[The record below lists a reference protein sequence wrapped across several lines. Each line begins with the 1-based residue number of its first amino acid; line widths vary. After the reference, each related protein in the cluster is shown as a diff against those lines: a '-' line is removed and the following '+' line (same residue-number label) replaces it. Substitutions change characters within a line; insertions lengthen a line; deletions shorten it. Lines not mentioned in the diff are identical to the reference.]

1 MSAPIIWIILPGII
15 AVAFLLIRHQ
25 RILTIAGGSLTLLL
39 ALVALIIPIDRAL
52 QIGNFSLK
60 IAPSIQVLGRQ
71 LILVPADGPLL
82 AIFYGLVAMWFFG
95 AEITDTANR
104 LVPLGLL
111 IAALLV
117 ASIAVEPFLYAAIL
131 IEMAVLLA
139 IPLLLPPNQVPG
151 PGVMRFLIYQTLGMP
166 FILFAGWLL
175 AGVESSPGDL
185 ALAVQSATILG
196 LGFAFLL
203 ALFPL
208 YTWLPMLAEEV
219 SPYVLG
225 YLLWVLPTITIIFG
239 MGFLDRYSWL
249 RTSEQLAQILSFGG
263 LLMVVTGGLW
273 SAFQRHLIR
282 QMAYAV
288 IVQTGLSLL
297 ALSLP
302 SEKAIEA
309 VFFLIVPRSLALLV
323 WAMSL
328 SKLKEQIHDPLRYSV
343 VQGLARVYPIKTAG
357 LVLAHLSIAG
367 LPLLAGFPI
376 QLAIWEGLAAQS
388 LNVAL
393 GFMIG
398 NLGLL
403 TGGLRTLAV
412 LVMAPQ
418 DTSWELNEEWGSG
431 ILIGMGVIGLFILGI
446 FPQIFRPILVNLPA
460 MFEHLGK

>member
-1 MSAPIIWIILPGII
+1 MSAPLLWIILP
-15 AVAFLLIRHQ
+15 AVLAIPALLINHQ
-25 RILTIAGGSLTLLL
+25 RALSIFGGSLAVLL
-39 ALVALIIPIDRAL
+39 ALIALIVPIDQAL
-52 QIGNFSLK
+52 QVGGFSLK
-60 IAPSIQVLGRQ
+60 IAPSIDILGRR
-71 LILVPADGPLL
+71 LILIPADGPLL

-95 AEITDTANR
+95 SEVTGTAHR
-104 LVPLGLL
+104 LVPLGL
-111 IAALLV
+111 IITALLV

-139 IPLLLPPNQVPG
+139 VPLMVPLNQAPG

-175 AGVESSPGDL
+175 SGVEASPGDL

-203 ALFPL
+203 AMFPL

-225 YLLWVLPTITIIFG
+225 FLFWLLPTITIIFG

-249 RTSEQLAQILSFGG
+249 RSSEHLSRIMSLGG

-273 SAFQRHLIR
+273 SAFQRHLSR

-288 IVQTGLSLL
+288 IAETGFSLL
-297 ALSLP
+297 ALSLAP
-302 SEKAIEA
+302 DKAVDA
-309 VFFLIVPRSLALLV
+309 VFLLIIPRSLALLV

-328 SKLKEQIHDPLRYSV
+328 SQMRERVQSLRFSN
-343 VQGLARVYPIKTAG
+343 VQGLARTHPITAAG
-357 LVLAHLSIAG
+357 LILAHFSVAG
-367 LPLLAGFPI
+367 FPLLAGFPI
-376 QLAIWEGLAAQS
+376 RLALWEGLASQS
-388 LNVAL
+388 VGVAFWFL
-393 GFMIG
+393 VGI
-398 NLGLL
+398 LGLL
-403 TGGLRTLAV
+403 TGATRTLAV

-418 DTSWELNEEWGSG
+418 GTVWELQERWGG
-431 ILIGMGVIGLFILGI
+431 GVLIGLGAIGLFLLGI
-446 FPQIFRPILVNLPA
+446 FPQLFRPIMAILPA